1 MRLTLLFICVAGCG
15 PAPIDA
21 GGVPAGGVPRS
32 ILAQGLIAHWSFDE
46 ISGTKVADRSGSTR
60 PHDGVLASAAPGWGA
75 EGRFST
81 GLRLQIS
88 DSVSFSAF
96 SPTVTAAMPGLTVS
110 GWVKVS
116 AGERLMFP
124 PDRAVLLTS
133 EQSGG
138 WEIEFDPRDGFDW
151 LEASYSVPSIGD
163 YVILRCKCIDLD
175 VWMHW
180 AVVFDSMQNRFI
192 LYRDGVSVDTSKLAA
207 AGPPLPGSQD
217 LSIGKWHQGPRPMP
231 GIIDDYAIWSRAL
244 TAEEIFT
251 VYTRGVPD
259 AP

>member
-1 MRLTLLFICVAGCG
+1 MRLTLLLICVASCG

-21 GGVPAGGVPRS
+21 GGVPPS
-32 ILAQGLIAHWSFDE
+32 TLAQGLIAHWSFDE
-46 ISGTKVADRSGSTR
+46 LTGTKVTDRSGNG
-60 PHDGVLASAAPGWGA
+60 HDGVTSPTPGWGA
-75 EGRFST
+75 EGRFGA
-81 GLRLQIS
+81 GLRLQTS
-88 DSVSFSAF
+88 DSVSFLAF
-96 SPTVTAAMPGLTVS
+96 APTITAAMPGLTVS
-110 GWVKVS
+110 GWIKLS
-116 AGERLMFP
+116 EADRMMFP
-124 PDRAVLLTS
+124 RDRAVLLTS

-180 AVVFDSMQNRFI
+180 AVVFDSMQNRFT

-207 AGPPLPGSQD
+207 AGPPLPGSPE
-217 LSIGKWHQGPRPMP
+217 LFIGKWYQGPRPIP
-231 GIIDDYAIWSRAL
+231 GVIDDYAIWSRAL

-251 VYTRGVPD
+251 VHTRGVPD
-259 AP
+259 PL